1 MNIRRELICTAR
13 QAYADRLFAATSGNL
28 SIFDRVEGKIYI
40 TPGSFPYEQMTE
52 ADAMVIDLDGNVLQG
67 AHRPSSEWRSTA
79 PIPR

>member
-40 TPGSFPYEQMTE
+40 TPGSFP
-52 ADAMVIDLDGNVLQG
+52 
-67 AHRPSSEWRSTA
+67 
-79 PIPR
+79 